1 VQLLIYAVVLIGCCI
16 LLLMAHSCNH
26 EQQKQV
32 AYFCLFITTLFSA
45 VRGYVGTDTYSYHIM
60 FADNGVEDILDIA
73 KIIEPFFAILIK
85 STALITDNSF
95 IFTALVSIIQG
106 LILVK
111 LVNTSKNPKDF
122 LAIYI
127 AVFYLNF
134 QFNILRAGTAIL
146 LLVLANR
153 MPNDQKNSM
162 KFYLIGIAAVLT
174 HYSAA
179 IGFLP
184 MVFLRQKKA
193 STRLFA
199 AALMV
204 FALAL
209 GYYFVIGSEALYGK
223 YLIYSGEFGF
233 EESLATNWSFV
244 FSLPIYFLLYISVVH
259 RKNFLEMSSL
269 FLVWVGLRWVTN
281 TLGFVGRVESI
292 VNALLLFLVIEQIL
306 VGWRKQVRSAAI
318 LGLTIMWLTGTLINI
333 EDPVI
338 PSGPSFNE
346 NYLNSPFTPYR
357 FLWEY

>member
-1 VQLLIYAVVLIGCCI
+1 MLTYAVVLIGCCT
-16 LLLMAHSCNH
+16 LLLMAHSCRH

-32 AYFCLFITTLFSA
+32 AYFCIFITTVFAA
-45 VRGYVGTDTYSYHIM
+45 VRGYVGTDTYSYHMM
-60 FADNGVEDILDIA
+60 FVDNGAEDIFDIA

-85 STALITDNSF
+85 FTALITDNSF
-95 IFTALVSIIQG
+95 MFTALVSAIQG
-106 LILVK
+106 LILVR
-111 LVNTSKNPKDF
+111 LVNTSKNPIDF
-122 LAIYI
+122 LVIYI

-146 LLVLANR
+146 LLILANR
-153 MPNDQKNSM
+153 MPNDEKNRM
-162 KFYLIGIAAVLT
+162 KFYLIGITAVFT

-184 MVFLRQKKA
+184 MVFLRLKKT

-204 FALAL
+204 IALTLA
-209 GYYFVIGSEALYGK
+209 YYFVIGNEALYGK

-233 EESLATNWSFV
+233 EESTATNWSFV
-244 FSLPIYFLLYISVVH
+244 FSLPIYFLLYISVVD

-292 VNALLLFLVIEQIL
+292 ANALLLFLIIEHML

-318 LGLTIMWLTGTLINI
+318 LGLTIMWLTGTLLNI

-346 NYLNSPFTPYR
+346 NYLSSPFTPYK